1 MEGSHTPNQ
10 ASCTLLQWS
19 HLRCQPI
26 QGADLRT
33 KGINQTLC
41 ELADGAPKTVHQDSV
56 ARRFRQQ
63 MPVAFGDFRKTF
75 GFLDELDA
83 SVICQGIIGNISGG
97 TQVGEWFHARIVI
110 SVLSPSCWRYPKEAS
125 LTPVR
130 IALCFQTPMKKKAD
144 RKFPLLP
151 GASHAPRPGGLGQL
165 HQRCHAPAIL
175 GLRGLP
181 EVNPHTLSLADL
193 HFMCI
198 PGLRS
203 EARLANLVFS
213 LVSTDVFFVST
224 FSELGA
230 KCSLSHAASR
240 PTDLETNPWIG
251 GVKFVQKNL
260 LCKWF

>member
-1 MEGSHTPNQ
+1 MVPCKNR
-10 ASCTLLQWS
+10 
-19 HLRCQPI
+19 HLRFVALLLKVSERSVTHACPHCSLLPN
-26 QGADLRT
+26 ADE
-33 KGINQTLC
+33 K
-41 ELADGAPKTVHQDSV
+41 KT
-56 ARRFRQQ
+56 
-63 MPVAFGDFRKTF
+63 
-75 GFLDELDA
+75 
-83 SVICQGIIGNISGG
+83 
-97 TQVGEWFHARIVI
+97 
-110 SVLSPSCWRYPKEAS
+110 
-125 LTPVR
+125 
-130 IALCFQTPMKKKAD
+130 AD

-213 LVSTDVFFVST
+213 LVSTDLFFVST

-230 KCSLSHAASR
+230 KCFLSHAASR